1 MHSENVIFEETLVH
15 VIPQCLTIRLKYV
28 SIVVIN
34 VRNLFSNNKFPFL
47 SSSCCPILSSFVK
60 VCFVRALLGLFKLM
74 LSEFSSFVW
83 DHVLSEH
90 FFSCGSSSCLS
101 FLSFMRAHVR
111 ASRFLLK
118 FIFYEPFFVCVSS
131 CPQILLLLKIIL
143 SELFF
148 FWGSSCWPRTSFC
161 VNFTTRM
168 FVLLLLLVSRTSP
181 LITYFLAPRH
191 LICVRL
197 IY

>member
-1 MHSENVIFEETLVH
+1 
-15 VIPQCLTIRLKYV
+15 
-28 SIVVIN
+28 
-34 VRNLFSNNKFPFL
+34 L
-47 SSSCCPILSSFVK
+47 SSSCCPSLSSFVK

-83 DHVLSEH
+83 DHV
-90 FFSCGSSSCLS
+90 G
-101 FLSFMRAHVR
+101 
-111 ASRFLLK
+111 ASRFQWK
-118 FIFYEPFFVCVSS
+118 FIFYEPFFACVSS

-143 SELFF
+143 SKLFF